1 MEGVPIHVQ
10 AEADFCCPLDLER
23 LCNRAFLNCELAR
36 SAKAPLIIQLFRS
49 RATVKLRSS
58 GEAFFSGTCSVEEA
72 RTALK
77 KVARRC
83 KVLSWPVKFKHFKV
97 RLVRWLEPYRPE
109 FPIDILALGRH
120 SSAEI
125 RQNSSS
131 QPLRVLLPCVA
142 VGASGSRAEGSFQLE
157 DDQDVPADAGVWAE
171 ISADGRTRFHGAL
184 AVEELHQALDVI
196 APILED
202 HRLQDMADARD
213 ARDDAGQDR
222 ERHAQRRGLGIQKA
236 LPPKRRGS
244 APLSREALELEEP
257 LPRGLMVVPAL
268 AASAAAALP
277 LGVPLKDMQ
286 IKEDE

>member
-1 MEGVPIHVQ
+1 MHSVVNSHIR
-10 AEADFCCPLDLER
+10 EADFCCPLDLDR

-49 RATVKLRSS
+49 KATVKLRSS
-58 GEAFFSGTCSVEEA
+58 GEAFFSGTCSVEQA

-142 VGASGSRAEGSFQLE
+142 VGASGPRAEGSFQLE

-184 AVEELHQALDVI
+184 AVEELHQALDAIV
-196 APILED
+196 PILED
-202 HRLQDMADARD
+202 HRLEGMVDARD

-236 LPPKRRGS
+236 EKRRGS

-257 LPRGLMVVPAL
+257 LPRGLMVVPKW
-268 AASAAAALP
+268 ASPAAALP
-277 LGVPLKDMQ
+277 FGAPLKDMQ